1 MMRSG
6 TQEPVVALNVVP
18 ANSAKFIR
26 DDRASAAPH
35 GRLDAALR
43 DRFVNERRT
52 RRGHPRP

>member
-6 TQEPVVALNVVP
+6 TQEPVVALNMVP

-35 GRLDAALR
+35 GRLDAAVR
-43 DRFVNERRT
+43 DRFVNARRI
-52 RRGHPRP
+52 RREHLHP